1 MKSLCIYLKSPQRNF
16 GLDELKSR
24 TRDFCKMKI
33 FLRDLL
39 RIPPYGPN
47 GSQNRPQ
54 STLFESNQSALY
66 PEFFHDLG
74 IEDVLLA
81 QENKLVK

>member
-1 MKSLCIYLKSPQRNF
+1 M
-16 GLDELKSR
+16 DELKSR
-24 TRDFCKMKI
+24 TRDFCKIII
-33 FLRDLL
+33 FLRDSL

-54 STLFESNQSALY
+54 SILFESNQRALY

-74 IEDVLLA
+74 IEDVLLD
-81 QENKLVK
+81 QENKLVKELAGA

>member
-1 MKSLCIYLKSPQRNF
+1 MYLKSLQRNF
-16 GLDELKSR
+16 ALDELKSR
-24 TRDFCKMKI
+24 TRDFYKMKI
-33 FLRDLL
+33 FLRDSL

-54 STLFESNQSALY
+54 STLFESNQRALY
-66 PEFFHDLG
+66 PEFFHDLD

-81 QENKLVK
+81 QENKFVK

>member
-1 MKSLCIYLKSPQRNF
+1 MYLKSLQRNF
-16 GLDELKSR
+16 ALDELKSR

-33 FLRDLL
+33 FLRDSL
-39 RIPPYGPN
+39 RNPPFDPN

-54 STLFESNQSALY
+54 STLFESNQRALY